1 MRVGVKDVKLP
12 FGIVLDGWEV
22 LLGGGLACVVVGVA
36 ANTVRFLVWV
46 GIGLIFIW
54 VVTVFLVN
62 LGILKP
68 TSHRKPKEG
77 GGSGKPST

>member
-12 FGIVLDGWEV
+12 FGIALDGWEV

-36 ANTVRFLVWV
+36 AKTVHFLVWV
-46 GIGLIFIW
+46 GIGLIALW

-62 LGILKP
+62 LGTLGR
-68 TSHRKPKEG
+68 TSGSKTKEG
-77 GGSGKPST
+77 GGTAKPPS